1 MKTII
6 LTGGGTAGHVT
17 PNLALIPELRKYF
30 DAIHYFGG
38 NGMEERLV
46 ADAQIPF
53 HKTTVVKFDRSKVL
67 SNLKIPFLLQKGIN
81 EAKEM
86 IAFIKPDVVFS
97 KGGYA
102 ALPVCFAA
110 KKLGVPVVC
119 HESDYT
125 LGLAN
130 KIVSSFAAKTVTS
143 FPETKGGIYVGNPVR
158 EEFYS
163 KKIFP
168 EYTVP
173 NMDPHKRTLLVC
185 GGSLGSS
192 AINDA
197 LYSVLPTLL
206 KNYNVIH
213 ISGKTGDF
221 NVKRN
226 NYYQCA
232 YAPDF
237 PSLMRRADLLICRAG
252 SNTLFEAAAVGIR
265 CIAVPLPKGASRGD
279 QIMNARSFEKRGYCD
294 VLPQENLCAETLL
307 SKIEAIWYKT
317 PPVMNVLQINE
328 KIVNI
333 ILSVI

>member
-6 LTGGGTAGHVT
+6 LTGGGTAGHII
-17 PNLALIPELRKYF
+17 PNLALVPELRKYF
-30 DAIHYFGG
+30 DSIHYFGG
-38 NGMEERLV
+38 NGMEENLV
-46 ADAQIPF
+46 TNAGIPF
-53 HKTTVVKFDRSKVL
+53 HKTTVVKFDRSKIF

-81 EAKEM
+81 EAKEL
-86 IAFIKPDVVFS
+86 ITFIKPDVVFS

-110 KKLGVPVVC
+110 KKLGIPVVC

-130 KIVSSFAAKTVTS
+130 KIVSSFAAKTLTS
-143 FPETKGGIYVGNPVR
+143 FPETKGGIYVGSPVR

-163 KKIFP
+163 KKP
-168 EYTVP
+168 SYCEVP
-173 NMDPHKRTLLVC
+173 NMDARKKTLLVC

-192 AINDA
+192 AINNVI
-197 LYSVLPTLL
+197 YSVLPVLL

-226 NYYQCA
+226 NYYQCS

-237 PSLMRRADLLICRAG
+237 PALMRRADLVICRAG
-252 SNTLFEAAAVGIR
+252 SNTLFEAAATGIR
-265 CIAVPLPKGASRGD
+265 CIAIPLPKGASRGD
-279 QIMNARSFEKRGYCD
+279 QILNAKSFEKHGYCE
-294 VLPQENLCAETLL
+294 VLPQEKLCPETLL
-307 SKIEAIWYKT
+307 SKIEAIWHKT
-317 PPVMNVLQINE
+317 PQVLDVLQINE
-328 KIVNI
+328 KIVKH